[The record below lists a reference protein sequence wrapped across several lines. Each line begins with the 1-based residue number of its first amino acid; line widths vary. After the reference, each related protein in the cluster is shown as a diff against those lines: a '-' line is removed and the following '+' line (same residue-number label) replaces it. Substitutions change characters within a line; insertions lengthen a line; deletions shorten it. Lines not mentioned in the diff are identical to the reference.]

1 MTISEYCILSLS
13 LLHTLS
19 LILSLIHIYSRYLSL
34 FHTHTHTLFLSLFL
48 IYSLSYTYSLLL
60 SLSLTYEINFSFL
73 LWFTLS
79 FHSYSFPDS
88 PSLCLLRTI
97 FLSVLLWDS
106 PTLSVSHTHHHP
118 PTHTLLVHPK
128 LRFVWDKFP
137 PIMICFPLCNV
148 CCLPY
153 WWQSE
158 MQRSAVPINLT
169 PTNGPYFLPF

>member
-137 PIMICFPLCNV
+137 PIMICFPFGNV
-148 CCLPY
+148 CCLPSR
-153 WWQSE
+153 WWNEKQSG
-158 MQRSAVPINLT
+158 AVPIPHTEQIVRQLV
-169 PTNGPYFLPF
+169 L